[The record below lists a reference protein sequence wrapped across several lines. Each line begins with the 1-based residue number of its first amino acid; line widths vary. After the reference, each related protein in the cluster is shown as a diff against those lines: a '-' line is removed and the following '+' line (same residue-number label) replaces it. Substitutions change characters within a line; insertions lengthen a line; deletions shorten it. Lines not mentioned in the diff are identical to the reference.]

1 MGTHMNDCYGRISRR
16 VVFCLFFFVL
26 LGKPL
31 SSFATGPSSQAG
43 MGSIPYSGVWTNTS
57 TSGSG
62 FGPWQFSP
70 PTNNGNVSYYIQTS
84 TLNDNGGSPGN
95 GGNDINNGGL
105 AWGITALNSTLA
117 NATRPFPA
125 ALTNSQTFQ
134 IDMDNGNIAAGGSV
148 GFALQN
154 SSTQN
159 VWQYFFT
166 GGSNTYTIDAASVT
180 GPSGLPTFTRDGM
193 RLTFSL
199 TSASTYS
206 VTVLTYSA
214 GGSAGAGTTTTY
226 TGNLNNPSG
235 GQAITSVRLFNF
247 NAGSGTNNNA
257 YFNNLSISP
266 SAASDNAANSGY
278 STAGTTFRVWAPNA
292 TAMHVSGTWN
302 SFNNSATPL
311 FSEGNGNWSADVPG
325 ATNTMQY
332 QYFISNSTVGTN
344 VTKQDP
350 RARRVVNSAGN
361 GIIYNTTNFNW
372 AGDNFAAPGLSNAVI
387 YELCI
392 GSFNDPNSPGSA
404 GTFYDAT
411 NRLAFLKQL
420 GITAVEVMPIN

>member
-1 MGTHMNDCYGRISRR
+1 MNYRCGKISRLL
-16 VVFCLFFFVL
+16 VVCSFFFVL
-26 LGKPL
+26 SGKPL

-70 PTNNGNVSYYIQTS
+70 PTNNGNAFYYVQTS

-95 GGNDINNGGL
+95 GSNDINTGGL
-105 AWGITALNSTLA
+105 AWGMTALNSTLA

-206 VTVLTYSA
+206 VTVLTYTA
-214 GGSAGAGTTTTY
+214 GGSAAGDQYLIFKQNTRSGDFEGIDISKTRV
-226 TGNLNNPSG
+226 SG
-235 GQAITSVRLFNF
+235 GDV
-247 NAGSGTNNNA
+247 
-257 YFNNLSISP
+257 
-266 SAASDNAANSGY
+266 
-278 STAGTTFRVWAPNA
+278 FRFLVSSA
-292 TAMHVSGTWN
+292 TAQLDEIKS
-302 SFNNSATPL
+302 P
-311 FSEGNGNWSADVPG
+311 FSIRYPRGNGVMINWKTPMKKLEIGKGELLKDGEEVAILTIGHPG
-325 ATNTMQY
+325 NFAIKACDELKKEGFAPASHGAHPPLETLAR
-332 QYFISNSTVGTN
+332 SGSCHGP
-344 VTKQDP
+344 KS
-350 RARRVVNSAGN
+350 RARQ
-361 GIIYNTTNFNW
+361 F
-372 AGDNFAAPGLSNAVI
+372 
-387 YELCI
+387 
-392 GSFNDPNSPGSA
+392 
-404 GTFYDAT
+404 
-411 NRLAFLKQL
+411 Q
-420 GITAVEVMPIN
+420 